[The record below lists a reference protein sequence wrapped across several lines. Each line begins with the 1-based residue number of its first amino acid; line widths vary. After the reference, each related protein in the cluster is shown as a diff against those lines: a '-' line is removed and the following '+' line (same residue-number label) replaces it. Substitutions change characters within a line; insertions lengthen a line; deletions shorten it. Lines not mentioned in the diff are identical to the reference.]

1 MARALVWKLLIVF
14 CGLFIAETLASRHR
28 RHHRSPSKTPVKI
41 YGHVHMPKTAG
52 ANLNAVIAARFERV
66 CGHKGYSF
74 DAHQANMRYA
84 ETARAYNSSSGD
96 NKAGKQELDTG
107 PLVVDSYTALY
118 RLHNRHRVPRTI
130 MDEIG
135 YENCDWISHEAEA
148 DVWSRFQKWGPYR
161 WSCMYPA
168 GIQSTI
174 CCRSATTFSMYLI
187 AMATWRQKLKNA
199 SWGWTDFRRLW
210 ARTAISI

>member
-148 DVWSRFQKWGPYR
+148 DVWSRFQKWPLP
-161 WSCMYPA
+161 MELHVP
-168 GIQSTI
+168 
-174 CCRSATTFSMYLI
+174 CRDPVDHMLSQCNHIFHVFDCDGD
-187 AMATWRQKLKNA
+187 MASEIKKCLL
-199 SWGWTDFRRLW
+199 GMD
-210 ARTAISI
+210 